1 MERSGCLYLRRRV
14 SWYKPRRQPDPP
26 RESIAG
32 TVIDSK
38 SPRVGSYSQCGTARQ
53 LGLARQRACRDA
65 RAEERVLRL
74 RVRPVGPSVFPN
86 GGVKLLVGS
95 MPRISPRST
104 CRKALGRGYFLAV
117 PCVLS
122 FPLNLWVKRAV
133 AFFDGQNLFHAAK
146 EAFGHRFPNYDP
158 LALARQICDGAVALV
173 QTLFYTGYPD
183 AAQSPRWN
191 HFWTAKMATMGRQ
204 GVRVFSRILRYR
216 TESVD
221 CPGGV
226 AFPAVSGTNTC
237 PGGATISHR
246 FGEEKGVDV
255 RLALDVIRLANQ
267 KSYDV
272 GVIFSQDQDLTEVAD
287 EIRSIAHSST
297 VDQTRQHALPDAH
310 PPQSRGLIE
319 RTGSRSTS
327 PHTPPASTLVTTA

>member
-1 MERSGCLYLRRRV
+1 MC
-14 SWYKPRRQPDPP
+14 P
-26 RESIAG
+26 
-32 TVIDSK
+32 
-38 SPRVGSYSQCGTARQ
+38 
-53 LGLARQRACRDA
+53 
-65 RAEERVLRL
+65 
-74 RVRPVGPSVFPN
+74 
-86 GGVKLLVGS
+86 
-95 MPRISPRST
+95 
-104 CRKALGRGYFLAV
+104 AV
-117 PCVLS
+117 PAE
-122 FPLNLWVKRAV
+122 PLVKRAV

-146 EAFGHRFPNYDP
+146 EALATAFPTTTLLPWPDKF
-158 LALARQICDGAVALV
+158 AMSRSWQLV
-173 QTLFYTGYPD
+173 QTLLDTGYPD

-255 RLALDVIRLANQ
+255 RLVLDVIRLANQ

-297 VDQTRQHALPDAH
+297 MDQTRQRLPGRATRRNR
-310 PPQSRGLIE
+310 RGID
-319 RTGSRSTS
+319 RTDWIKIDQPTYAACIDPRDYRLR
-327 PHTPPASTLVTTA
+327 PTP